1 MGKPGYEYLITYQ
14 YSVEIYDL
22 TVAFAGQFLPGR
34 EHVRTRE
41 QMVQAARSC
50 KQNIV
55 EGHMEKSTKSYIKL
69 LGVARASLE
78 ELLEDFKDFSRG
90 HRIEIRD
97 KWDKREKRES
107 TGKYLLPLDPL
118 HPLDPFIP
126 VNYMVNL
133 IRRTTYLLD
142 RQIAALERKI
152 VAEGG
157 YTEKLFQKRLAYR
170 RGS

>member
-1 MGKPGYEYLITYQ
+1 
-14 YSVEIYDL
+14 
-22 TVAFAGQFLPGR
+22 
-34 EHVRTRE
+34 
-41 QMVQAARSC
+41 MVQAARSC

-55 EGHMEKSTKSYIKL
+55 EGYMEKSTKSYIKL

-78 ELLEDFKDFSRG
+78 ELLEDFKDYSRG
-90 HRIEIRD
+90 HNIELRD
-97 KWDKREKRES
+97 KWEKRGKREN
-107 TGKYLLPLDPL
+107 TGKYLLPLDPI

-142 RQIAALERKI
+142 RQIGALEKKF
-152 VAEGG
+152 VTEGG

-170 RGS
+170 R